1 MAQIADTAHKV
12 PAQVGKVLHKR
23 FRAVR
28 SVTKAVRTL
37 IFGLLS
43 MAKI

>member
-1 MAQIADTAHKV
+1 MLIAMTII
-12 PAQVGKVLHKR
+12 